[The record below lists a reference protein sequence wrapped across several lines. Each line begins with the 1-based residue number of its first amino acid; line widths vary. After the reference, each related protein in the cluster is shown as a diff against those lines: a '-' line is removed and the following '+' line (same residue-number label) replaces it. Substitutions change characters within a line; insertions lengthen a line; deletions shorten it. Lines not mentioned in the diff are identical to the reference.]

1 MYIFNLHRKAFLN
14 QPLFR
19 TLGILKKVIAI
30 FCFAALLLSTSSLSY
45 FYWLQ
50 EQLHEQE
57 RFASIDAGEYDLKN
71 QETFES
77 KEHSKEYDIDTD
89 NHSNNHGNNHDND
102 QITLVLKDKSVLP
115 EGYQWEEKGREFSY
129 KGMFYDI
136 VSIKQTKEGW
146 VIKAASDEEEA
157 EIVANQHKLN
167 HLDKE
172 VQSKSSS
179 SKIKLNLSLAV
190 YECPSFNTQSLIS
203 YTLLKKKYPF
213 LTTPILS
220 RYTGEVSHPP
230 ETD

>member
-1 MYIFNLHRKAFLN
+1 
-14 QPLFR
+14 
-19 TLGILKKVIAI
+19 LKKVIAI

-57 RFASIDAGEYDLKN
+57 RFASIDAGEIL
-71 QETFES
+71 E
-77 KEHSKEYDIDTD
+77 KENDNTD
-89 NHSNNHGNNHDND
+89 NHSNNHGNNHDSD
-102 QITLVLKDKSVLP
+102 QITLVLKDKSILP

-146 VIKAASDEEEA
+146 VIIAASDEEEA

-172 VQSKSSS
+172 AESKSTS

-190 YECPSFNTQSLIS
+190 YECPSFSTQSLFN
-203 YTLLKKKYPF
+203 YTLLKKKYHS

-220 RYTGEVSHPP
+220 RYSGVIPHPP
-230 ETD
+230 ETV

>member
-57 RFASIDAGEYDLKN
+57 RFASIDAGESIE
-71 QETFES
+71 QA
-77 KEHSKEYDIDTD
+77 
-89 NHSNNHGNNHDND
+89 D
-102 QITLVLKDKSVLP
+102 QITLTLKDKSILP

-136 VSIKQTKEGW
+136 VSIEQTKEGW

-157 EIVANQHKLN
+157 AIVANQHKLN
-167 HLDKE
+167 HLGKE
-172 VQSKSSS
+172 AESKSSS

-190 YECPSFNTQSLIS
+190 YECPSFNTQDFFNN
-203 YTLLKKKYPF
+203 TLLKKKYPL

-220 RYTGEVSHPP
+220 SYLGDISHPP
-230 ETD
+230 EAV

>member
-1 MYIFNLHRKAFLN
+1 M
-14 QPLFR
+14 
-19 TLGILKKVIAI
+19 IAI
-30 FCFAALLLSTSSLSY
+30 CCFAALFLSTSSLSY

-57 RFASIDAGEYDLKN
+57 RFASIDAVKLDLNNK
-71 QETFES
+71 ETFES
-77 KEHSKEYDIDTD
+77 KEHSKEYNNDIDSDDETNHHTD
-89 NHSNNHGNNHDND
+89 IHNSE
-102 QITLVLKDKSVLP
+102 QITLIVKDKSILP
-115 EGYQWEEKGREFSY
+115 KGYQWEEKGREFSY

-157 EIVANQHKLN
+157 AIVANQHKLN

-172 VQSKSSS
+172 PQSKSSP

-190 YECPSFNTQSLIS
+190 YECPTFNKQDLFN
-203 YTLLKKKYPF
+203 YTLLKKKYPS

-220 RYTGEVSHPP
+220 SYSGAISHPP
-230 ETD
+230 EAI

>member
-1 MYIFNLHRKAFLN
+1 M
-14 QPLFR
+14 
-19 TLGILKKVIAI
+19 KKVIAI
-30 FCFAALLLSTSSLSY
+30 CCFAALLLSTSSLSY

-50 EQLHEQE
+50 EKLHEQE
-57 RFASIDAGEYDLKN
+57 RFARIDAGEI
-71 QETFES
+71 FE
-77 KEHSKEYDIDTD
+77 KEHESD
-89 NHSNNHGNNHDND
+89 NHNSD
-102 QITLVLKDKSVLP
+102 QITIVVKDKSILP

-157 EIVANQHKLN
+157 AIVANQHKLN

-172 VQSKSSS
+172 AQSKSSA

-190 YECPSFNTQSLIS
+190 YECPAFDTQGLFN
-203 YTLLKKKYPF
+203 YTLLKKKYPS

-220 RYTGEVSHPP
+220 SYSGVIPHPP
-230 ETD
+230 ETV

>member
-1 MYIFNLHRKAFLN
+1 
-14 QPLFR
+14 
-19 TLGILKKVIAI
+19 VIAI

-50 EQLHEQE
+50 EKLHEQE
-57 RFASIDAGEYDLKN
+57 RFASIDAGEIL
-71 QETFES
+71 E
-77 KEHSKEYDIDTD
+77 KENE
-89 NHSNNHGNNHDND
+89 SNNHSSD
-102 QITLVLKDKSVLP
+102 QITITVKDKTVLP

-167 HLDKE
+167 HLGKE
-172 VQSKSSS
+172 AESKSSS

-190 YECPSFNTQSLIS
+190 YECPSFNTQDFFNN
-203 YTLLKKKYPF
+203 TLLKKKYPL

-220 RYTGEVSHPP
+220 SYSGAISHPP
-230 ETD
+230 ETV

>member
-1 MYIFNLHRKAFLN
+1 
-14 QPLFR
+14 
-19 TLGILKKVIAI
+19 LKKVIAI
-30 FCFAALLLSTSSLSY
+30 CCFAALLLSTSSLSY
-45 FYWLQ
+45 FYKLQ
-50 EQLHEQE
+50 EKLHEQE
-57 RFASIDAGEYDLKN
+57 RFASIDAGESIE
-71 QETFES
+71 QA
-77 KEHSKEYDIDTD
+77 
-89 NHSNNHGNNHDND
+89 D
-102 QITLVLKDKSVLP
+102 QITITVKDKSILP
-115 EGYQWEEKGREFSY
+115 EGYHWEEKGREFSY

-136 VSIKQTKEGW
+136 VSIEQTKEGW

-203 YTLLKKKYPF
+203 YTLLKKKYPL

-220 RYTGEVSHPP
+220 SYSGAISHPP
-230 ETD
+230 ETV

>member
-1 MYIFNLHRKAFLN
+1 M
-14 QPLFR
+14 
-19 TLGILKKVIAI
+19 IAI
-30 FCFAALLLSTSSLSY
+30 CCFAALLLSTSSLSY

-50 EQLHEQE
+50 EKLHEQE
-57 RFASIDAGEYDLKN
+57 RFASIDAGEI
-71 QETFES
+71 FE
-77 KEHSKEYDIDTD
+77 KENESIGHIS
-89 NHSNNHGNNHDND
+89 D
-102 QITLVLKDKSVLP
+102 QITITVKDKSILP
-115 EGYQWEEKGREFSY
+115 EGYHWEEKGREFSY

-167 HLDKE
+167 HLGKE
-172 VQSKSSS
+172 AESKSSS

-220 RYTGEVSHPP
+220 SYLGDISHPP
-230 ETD
+230 ETV

>member
-1 MYIFNLHRKAFLN
+1 M
-14 QPLFR
+14 
-19 TLGILKKVIAI
+19 IAI

-77 KEHSKEYDIDTD
+77 KEHSKEYDIDAD
-89 NHSNNHGNNHDND
+89 DHSNNHGNNHKSD
-102 QITLVLKDKSVLP
+102 QITILVKDKSILP

-157 EIVANQHKLN
+157 AIVANQHKLN

-172 VQSKSSS
+172 AESKSSS

-190 YECPSFNTQSLIS
+190 YECPSFNSQELFN
-203 YTLLKKKYPF
+203 YTLLKIKYLS
-213 LTTPILS
+213 LTTLILS

-230 ETD
+230 ETV

>member
-1 MYIFNLHRKAFLN
+1 
-14 QPLFR
+14 
-19 TLGILKKVIAI
+19 LKKVIAI
-30 FCFAALLLSTSSLSY
+30 CCFAALLLSTSSLSY

-57 RFASIDAGEYDLKN
+57 RFASIDAGKFDLNKKK
-71 QETFES
+71 TFES
-77 KEHSKEYDIDTD
+77 KELTKEYNNDVDSDDQID
-89 NHSNNHGNNHDND
+89 NHSSD
-102 QITLVLKDKSVLP
+102 QITLVVKDKSILP

-157 EIVANQHKLN
+157 AIVANQHKLN

-172 VQSKSSS
+172 AHSKSSS

-190 YECPSFNTQSLIS
+190 YECPSFNNQSLFN
-203 YTLLKKKYPF
+203 YTLFKKKYPS

-220 RYTGEVSHPP
+220 RFLGDISHPP
-230 ETD
+230 EAV

>member
-1 MYIFNLHRKAFLN
+1 
-14 QPLFR
+14 
-19 TLGILKKVIAI
+19 VIAI

-45 FYWLQ
+45 FYKLQ
-50 EQLHEQE
+50 EKLHEQE
-57 RFASIDAGEYDLKN
+57 RFASIDAGESIE
-71 QETFES
+71 QA
-77 KEHSKEYDIDTD
+77 
-89 NHSNNHGNNHDND
+89 D
-102 QITLVLKDKSVLP
+102 QITITVKDKSILP
-115 EGYQWEEKGREFSY
+115 EGYHWEEKGREFSY

-230 ETD
+230 ETV

>member
-1 MYIFNLHRKAFLN
+1 M
-14 QPLFR
+14 
-19 TLGILKKVIAI
+19 KKLIAI

-50 EQLHEQE
+50 EKLHEQE
-57 RFASIDAGEYDLKN
+57 RFASIDAGEIL
-71 QETFES
+71 E
-77 KEHSKEYDIDTD
+77 KENDI
-89 NHSNNHGNNHDND
+89 D
-102 QITLVLKDKSVLP
+102 QITITVKDKSILP

-157 EIVANQHKLN
+157 EIVANQHKAHQLN
-167 HLDKE
+167 KE
-172 VQSKSSS
+172 AESKSSS

-220 RYTGEVSHPP
+220 SYLGDISHPP
-230 ETD
+230 ETV